1 MSSTPRATPA
11 DNAFARRLGATLA
24 TLALLGLW
32 ASCGAAPA
40 GQGTLRADA
49 PAAAKAAAEPDI
61 TFAEEEEEAAPGAKA
76 PNPFGRTEEV
86 VARTDG
92 VPGYVEVSTGLKVP
106 GRIYTTRAKRLKIYN
121 LERKMY
127 EYVPVA
133 ACKRIEAVVKIHN
146 VERKMDEYVPVAAS
160 NRFQAVEEWERLERE
175 WRFKEAGNT
184 EKVYTGRSY
193 PLRMLTWRLTLL
205 NDHEIVGHI
214 LGQPLYAERNRK
226 AERFIL
232 HQRDKGEMGAT
243 LESLVYVRRVEFGAD
258 AYNKAVEELK
268 AKAEAA
274 AGQTPKP

>member
-1 MSSTPRATPA
+1 MSSTPRAVPRA
-11 DNAFARRLGATLA
+11 HALEGCLGAILGMF
-24 TLALLGLW
+24 ALLGVW
-32 ASCGAAPA
+32 VPCGGAPA
-40 GQGTLRADA
+40 GQGGAKLEKA
-49 PAAAKAAAEPDI
+49 PAAKAAAEPDI
-61 TFAEEEEEAAPGAKA
+61 TFADEEEEKEPEARA

-86 VARTDG
+86 VARADG
-92 VPGYVEVSTGLKVP
+92 VPGYVEISTGLKVP

-133 ACKRIEAVVKIHN
+133 ACKRIEAVL
-146 VERKMDEYVPVAAS
+146 
-160 NRFQAVEEWERLERE
+160 EWERLDKE

-193 PLRMLTWRLTLL
+193 PLRMLSWRLTLL
-205 NDHEIVGHI
+205 NDHQIVGHI
-214 LGQPLYAERNRK
+214 LGQPLYAEHNRK

-243 LESLVYVRRVEFGAD
+243 LESLVYVRRVEFGAE
-258 AYNKAVEELK
+258 AYDKAVEELK

>member
-1 MSSTPRATPA
+1 MSSTPRAVPGGHA
-11 DNAFARRLGATLA
+11 LAGRLGAILGMF
-24 TLALLGLW
+24 ALVGLW
-32 ASCGAAPA
+32 VPCGGAPA
-40 GQGTLRADA
+40 GQGGARPEKA
-49 PAAAKAAAEPDI
+49 PAAKAAAEPDI
-61 TFAEEEEEAAPGAKA
+61 TFADEEEEKEPEAKA

-86 VARTDG
+86 VARADG

-133 ACKRIEAVVKIHN
+133 ACKRIEAVVKFHN

-160 NRFQAVEEWERLERE
+160 SGFQAVEAWERLEKE
-175 WRFKEAGNT
+175 WRFKEAGNP

-205 NDHEIVGHI
+205 NDHQIVGHI
-214 LGQPLYAERNRK
+214 LGQPLYAEHNRK